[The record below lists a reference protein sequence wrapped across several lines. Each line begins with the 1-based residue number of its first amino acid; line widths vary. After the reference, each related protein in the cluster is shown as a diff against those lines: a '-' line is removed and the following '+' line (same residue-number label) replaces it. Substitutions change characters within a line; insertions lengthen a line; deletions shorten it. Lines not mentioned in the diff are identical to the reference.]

1 MSANSILLLLSIAL
15 GGSVG
20 AVSRFLLS
28 NLIQRLSTLS
38 FPIGTLSVN
47 VIGSFIIGFLFLYFQ
62 HISLSSHQKVFW
74 ITGFLGALT
83 TFSTF
88 SIETIVLLE
97 HGLIKKAILSI
108 FLNVTLSL
116 MATILGIL
124 LFKKIFNH

>member
-1 MSANSILLLLSIAL
+1 MEHYTLINANSILLLLSIAL
-15 GGSVG
+15 GGSIG
-20 AVSRFLLS
+20 AVSRFVLS

-97 HGLIKKAILSI
+97 HGLIKKAMLSI

-124 LFKKIFNH
+124 

>member
-97 HGLIKKAILSI
+97 HGLIKKAMLSI

-116 MATILGIL
+116 MATIVGIL

>member
-1 MSANSILLLLSIAL
+1 MSANSIFILLSIAL

-28 NLIQRLSTLS
+28 NFIQRISTLS

-97 HGLIKKAILSI
+97 HGLIKKAMLSI

>member
-1 MSANSILLLLSIAL
+1 MSANSIFILLSIAL

-28 NLIQRLSTLS
+28 NFIQRISTLS

-97 HGLIKKAILSI
+97 HGLIKKAMLSI

-116 MATILGIL
+116 MATLLGIL

>member
-97 HGLIKKAILSI
+97 HGLIKKAMLSI

>member
-28 NLIQRLSTLS
+28 NFIQRLSTLS

-62 HISLSSHQKVFW
+62 NISLSSHQKVFW

-97 HGLIKKAILSI
+97 HGLIKKAMLSI

>member
-28 NLIQRLSTLS
+28 NLIQRLSTIS

-97 HGLIKKAILSI
+97 HGLIKKAMLSI